1 VSGHTRNAGAES
13 SDSIP
18 RTVVVGSGTR
28 FISGISYY
36 TYKLALALSERCDVA
51 VVLMRQII
59 PRRFY
64 PGRERVGAR
73 ITELEF
79 PAGMAVLDG
88 VDWHGLGLLRA
99 VRLLTRFKADYVVF
113 QWWTGAVL
121 HLYVVLALVARIS
134 GAKVIVEFHE
144 TQDTGE
150 TKVAG
155 AAAYVRAFSR
165 MFTGLAAAAVVHSE
179 SDVQAVSRTFGMGG
193 RPIVVIPHGPFDHH
207 MLGSQ
212 ARLAPAGVV
221 NVLFFGTIRPYK
233 GLEDLV
239 EAFNSL
245 EPENIDRYWLTV
257 VGETWEGWDLPSS
270 LIESSRYRERI
281 TFVNRYVTDEE
292 LNGYLAGADVV
303 ALPYRR
309 SSASGPLHVT
319 MSAGIPV
326 VVTSVGGLPEAAQ
339 GYGGAVFVPPAEPTA
354 LREGLA
360 RAAELV
366 GTRFADPHSWS
377 NSAEKYVDLFKVLDR
392 KGT

>member
-1 VSGHTRNAGAES
+1 M
-13 SDSIP
+13 
-18 RTVVVGSGTR
+18 GSGTR

-36 TYKLALALSERCDVA
+36 TYKLALALSERCEIA

-64 PGRERVGAR
+64 PGRARVGAR

-79 PAGMAVLDG
+79 PAEMQVLDG
-88 VDWHGLGLLRA
+88 IDWHGLGLLRA
-99 VRLLTRFKADYVVF
+99 VRLLIRFKADYVIF

-121 HLYVVLALVARIS
+121 HLYIALGLVARIS
-134 GAKVIVEFHE
+134 GAKVIIEFHE

-155 AAAYVRAFSR
+155 AAAYVRMFSR
-165 MFTGLAAAAVVHSE
+165 IFTALGAAAVVHSE
-179 SDVQAVSRTFGMGG
+179 SDVPAVSRLLGTGR

-207 MLGSQ
+207 LQGTKVRS
-212 ARLAPAGVV
+212 APADVC

-245 EPENIDRYWLTV
+245 EPVEADRYWLTV
-257 VGETWEGWDLPSS
+257 VGETWEGWDHPAS
-270 LIESSRYRERI
+270 LIETSRYRDRI

-292 LNGYLAGADVV
+292 LSGFLAGADVV

-319 MSAGIPV
+319 MAAGRPV
-326 VVTSVGGLPEAAQ
+326 VVTSVGGLPEAAE
-339 GYGGAVFVPPAEPTA
+339 GYGGAVFVPAGEPVA
-354 LREGLA
+354 LREGLT

-366 GTRFADPHSWS
+366 GATFTDPRSWS
-377 NSAEKYVDLFKVLDR
+377 NTAERYADLFRVLNAESE
-392 KGT
+392 